1 MIFGIDRDEG
11 GPVPTVPPPGW
22 VRASRTV
29 LSGVVRRPDDLRVLC
44 ELGFPQGPFRMA
56 PPLAAEDC
64 AVERSTLVHLG
75 DGTVHAFPDE
85 IALFPGDFRPVHA
98 DLSSLR
104 HLLGLL
110 HRRKLRVAR
119 ECTGGDQRAPYAELA
134 GFADG
139 VRAEFDGADP
149 AVFSEDSPWTYFFGD
164 LEGGLYGA
172 YYYRLEREWDRAVR
186 RRGTGAFRTGTVPAG
201 QASWAQLQDGWSSMS
216 DSAARDRDAAE
227 TESALSHPPV
237 APDASAAYGSHP
249 DQLIDFYAPRDGRTG
264 APVVVVLHG
273 GAWRAP
279 YDRQHVSPFADF
291 LARRGFAVAS
301 VEYRRGSE
309 IPQQR
314 GAGPVAGRWPETF
327 DDVAAA
333 MDALPALLAREL
345 PQADARRIVVTGHS
359 AGGQLAL
366 WAAARHVLP
375 EGSPWRLPAAPQ
387 LRGVVALAPI
397 ADFATAVGLDVCSG
411 AVGQFLGREEDF
423 GERAPHADPAVLLP
437 TGIATTV
444 VQGTTDVDVPQAVAE
459 AFVDAAA
466 KAGETVGL
474 TLLPDVGHYP
484 LIDPAADA
492 CAVVAEELAQLAW

>member
-1 MIFGIDRDEG
+1 
-11 GPVPTVPPPGW
+11 
-22 VRASRTV
+22 
-29 LSGVVRRPDDLRVLC
+29 
-44 ELGFPQGPFRMA
+44 
-56 PPLAAEDC
+56 
-64 AVERSTLVHLG
+64 
-75 DGTVHAFPDE
+75 
-85 IALFPGDFRPVHA
+85 
-98 DLSSLR
+98 
-104 HLLGLL
+104 
-110 HRRKLRVAR
+110 
-119 ECTGGDQRAPYAELA
+119 
-134 GFADG
+134 
-139 VRAEFDGADP
+139 
-149 AVFSEDSPWTYFFGD
+149 
-164 LEGGLYGA
+164 
-172 YYYRLEREWDRAVR
+172 
-186 RRGTGAFRTGTVPAG
+186 
-201 QASWAQLQDGWSSMS
+201 MS

-227 TESALSHPPV
+227 TESAFSHPPV

-273 GAWRAP
+273 GSWRAP

-314 GAGPVAGRWPETF
+314 GSGPVAGRWPETF

-333 MDALPALLAREL
+333 LDALPALLAREL
-345 PQADARRIVVTGHS
+345 PQADARRIVITGHS

-375 EGSPWRLPAAPQ
+375 EGSPWRLPAPPQ

-397 ADFATAVGLDVCSG
+397 ADFATAVALDVCSG

-423 GERAPHADPAVLLP
+423 DERAPHADPAVLLP

-474 TLLPDVGHYP
+474 TLLPEVGHFP